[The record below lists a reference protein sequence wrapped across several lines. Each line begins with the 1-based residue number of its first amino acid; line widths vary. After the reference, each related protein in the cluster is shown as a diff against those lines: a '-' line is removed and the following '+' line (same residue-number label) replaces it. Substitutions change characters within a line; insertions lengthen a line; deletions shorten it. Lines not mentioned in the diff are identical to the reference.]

1 MSNRPT
7 FAMTAIVIGTYV
19 CALVGAREAPRSDK
33 SVLPRPAY
41 RATAATRPS
50 VAAAP
55 VAIASVDNSSR

>member
-33 SVLPRPAY
+33 SVIIRPAY
-41 RATAATRPS
+41 RTSTTRPS
-50 VAAAP
+50 AAKLPMA
-55 VAIASVDNSSR
+55 VASVDNTSR